1 VKSRNI
7 RIVTINHSMYICNN
21 DYLDCISRLLT
32 ITSNNNYDNKIIA
45 DMLRLNKVCEN
56 VAL

>member
-1 VKSRNI
+1 
-7 RIVTINHSMYICNN
+7 MCICNN
-21 DYLDCISRLLT
+21 DYLDSISRLLT
-32 ITSNNNYDNKIIA
+32 ITINNNYDNKIIA